1 MSNTPISN
9 EPVATG
15 SRREERRYDPSDDQ
29 VVKVRHTFAP
39 DGAVPPQEHS
49 AASEDGVRGSVPG
62 VTDVQITP
70 EGPSVWDARPTDDEE
85 DEAGR

>member
-1 MSNTPISN
+1 MPETPITP

-15 SRREERRYDPSDDQ
+15 SRREERRYDPSDSQ

-39 DGAVPPQEHS
+39 DEPVAPQEQS
-49 AASEDGVRGSVPG
+49 AASERGPEGSIPG
-62 VTDVQITP
+62 VTDVQVVP
-70 EGPSVWDARPTDDEE
+70 DGPSAWDARPVDDEE

>member
-1 MSNTPISN
+1 MPDIPISN

-39 DGAVPPQEHS
+39 EGPVAPQEQS
-49 AASEDGVRGSVPG
+49 AASEGGVRGSIPG
-62 VTDVQITP
+62 VTDVQEAP
-70 EGPSVWDARPTDDEE
+70 NGPSAWDARPVDDQE